1 MLGTREGAPFPSLAS
16 SDHAA
21 SRDVVA
27 TRRRAW
33 IGRAVDAV
41 AGVLGKCAGS
51 RCAARA
57 EGAESVARL
66 GGGIHAGARDVGAD
80 ADAEARVGRAG
91 PA

>member
-1 MLGTREGAPFPSLAS
+1 MRGRHFPSFAS

-21 SRDVVA
+21 ARDVGA
-27 TRRRAW
+27 ARRRAW
-33 IGRAVDAV
+33 IGRADDAV
-41 AGVLGKCAGS
+41 AGVLAKCAGS

-80 ADAEARVGRAG
+80 AAAEARVGRAG